1 MTRIIGIAGL
11 AGAGKSTLV
20 KNLLNI
26 LPNSSALFID
36 DYQRITR
43 EPVTEIIDWMERG
56 GDFNEFVIPVA
67 GEHLAR
73 LKSGETVLNPITL
86 VPLVPMQFLLFET
99 HFGRAHQDTGRHI
112 DLMLWLDTPPEVAL
126 ARNLLALLEP
136 MAPGGKIQ
144 PTAERIGATCRFLS
158 SYLQDVRRLTAF
170 QRTRLLAEAD
180 RVLDGS
186 LSSSDTAMAAR
197 LIIYGES

>member
-11 AGAGKSTLV
+11 AGAGKSTLI
-20 KNLLNI
+20 KNLLDI
-26 LPNSSALFID
+26 LPDSSALFID

-43 EPVTEIIDWMERG
+43 EPVAAIIDWMERG

-86 VPLVPMQFLLFET
+86 VPVLPKQILLFET
-99 HFGRAHQDTGRHI
+99 HFGRAHEDTGRHI
-112 DLMLWLDTPPEVAL
+112 DMMLWLDTPPEVAL

-136 MAPGGKIQ
+136 MAPGGSIQ
-144 PTAERIGATCRFLS
+144 PTQERIGATRRYLS
-158 SYLQDVRRLTAF
+158 SYLSDVRRLTAF
-170 QRTRLLAEAD
+170 QRARLLPDAD

-186 LSSSDTAMAAR
+186 MGAAEIAQAAK
-197 LIIYGES
+197 LIICGES